1 MARHLKFLSR
11 TILLRGDTAEGAQRT
26 LFRALDREKLVEK
39 VKRGR
44 FNEKPTKRRERIEY
58 ETCNRVYNREMKKR
72 VDLVMRKYRPHVDKS
87 NWQLGV

>member
-26 LFRALDREKLVEK
+26 LLRAMDREKLVDK
-39 VKRGR
+39 IKKGR
-44 FNEKPTKRRERIEY
+44 YYEKPAKRRERMEY

-72 VDLVMRKYRPHVDKS
+72 VEMVMKKYRPHVDKS